1 MDFDVWDSDNSILFL
16 VFLPATHPPGP
27 MKKKKEFVVVHS
39 LSCPTLCDPVDC
51 SKPDSSVLH
60 YLLEFSQIHVH
71 CGGDAI
77 SSSATFF
84 FFLSWPSVFSS
95 IRVFSNE
102 LALCMRWPKY
112 WTFSFSISPSNEL
125 LFSHSPCIV
134 ACQAP
139 LFSTISSIMSIELVM
154 LYSHFIFCYSLI
166 LSPSIFPST
175 GVISNESAPCI
186 RWPKY
191 WSFSFKI
198 SSSNEYSGLISY
210 RIDWFDLLAVQGTQE
225 SSPTPYF
232 KSIDYLMI
240 SLLYGPTL
248 TSIYD

>member
-1 MDFDVWDSDNSILFL
+1 MDFDVWDNDNSILFL
-16 VFLPATHPPGP
+16 VFLPATHPPGS

-77 SSSATFF
+77 TSSATFF
-84 FFLSWPSVFSS
+84 FFSLSWPSVFSS

-134 ACQAP
+134 SFRLLCP
-139 LFSTISSIMSIELVM
+139 L
-154 LYSHFIFCYSLI
+154 
-166 LSPSIFPST
+166 LSPQIHVHWV
-175 GVISNESAPCI
+175 GDAI
-186 RWPKY
+186 
-191 WSFSFKI
+191 
-198 SSSNEYSGLISY
+198 
-210 RIDWFDLLAVQGTQE
+210 
-225 SSPTPYF
+225 
-232 KSIDYLMI
+232 
-240 SLLYGPTL
+240 
-248 TSIYD
+248 